1 MTDVAGLSTLGITL
15 AWASGLASAKPESF
29 SALSRVNSIGGIS
42 MDTEQIDASA
52 LEDLST
58 KYIAGRADT
67 SGSWEVVVNYTPET
81 ITEWKALIASYVANK
96 ADGKDIWFEVTVP
109 GMADKLYVV
118 GQPPQ
123 VIPMPEIGQNE
134 LLTVTYT
141 ITIVEYKGAM

>member
-1 MTDVAGLSTLGITL
+1 MAVAGLSTLGITL
-15 AWASGLASAKPESF
+15 GWASGALDSKPSDF
-29 SALSRVNSIGGIS
+29 TTLTRINSIGGIS

-52 LEDLST
+52 LEDLAT

-67 SGSWEVVVNYTPET
+67 SGSWEIVVNYTPDT
-81 ITEWKALIASYVANK
+81 IAEWKALIAAYQSGK
-96 ADGKDIWFEVTVP
+96 ASGEDVWFELTVP
-109 GMADKLYVV
+109 GMTEKLYVV

-134 LLTVTYT
+134 LLTVTFT